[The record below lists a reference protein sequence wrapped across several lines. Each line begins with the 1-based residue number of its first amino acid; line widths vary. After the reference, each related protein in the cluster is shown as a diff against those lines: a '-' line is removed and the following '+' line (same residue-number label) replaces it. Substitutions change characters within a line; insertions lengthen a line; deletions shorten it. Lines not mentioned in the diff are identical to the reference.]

1 MKVWKET
8 EIQEMLL
15 NQHFL
20 DFPLN
25 RATIVLFKIMYCSYT
40 SIIGP
45 LIEKRYSTIGRNLV
59 VVLHMLK
66 GKKPLLKVVI
76 HMLKEIIQ

>member
-25 RATIVLFKIMYCSYT
+25 IVSTAFYGKGYDSNYT
-40 SIIGP
+40 
-45 LIEKRYSTIGRNLV
+45 EC
-59 VVLHMLK
+59 
-66 GKKPLLKVVI
+66 VI
-76 HMLKEIIQ
+76 